1 MPPKV
6 VITFEGIL
14 LLIRKIVLH
23 LMVDSTDS
31 TNCSMIENNPQ
42 KGVSLSDLICIFA
55 MSIVGFSYFFATL
68 R

>member
-23 LMVDSTDS
+23 LMVDSTINVG
-31 TNCSMIENNPQ
+31 TRQ
-42 KGVSLSDLICIFA
+42 RKIFVRGA
-55 MSIVGFSYFFATL
+55 AL
-68 R
+68 

>member
-23 LMVDSTDS
+23 LMVDS
-31 TNCSMIENNPQ
+31 
-42 KGVSLSDLICIFA
+42 A
-55 MSIVGFSYFFATL
+55 MWNQIAP
-68 R
+68 